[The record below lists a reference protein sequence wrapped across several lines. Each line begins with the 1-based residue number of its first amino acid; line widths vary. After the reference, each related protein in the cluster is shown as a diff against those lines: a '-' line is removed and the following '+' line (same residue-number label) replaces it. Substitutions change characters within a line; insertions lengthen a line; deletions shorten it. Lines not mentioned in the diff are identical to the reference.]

1 MSDASPTEQPQIVSL
16 RMTPEQVRS
25 LAPILARQRGRKEG
39 ALLSVTSFSYEPV
52 AGGAVVK
59 LDVAWLP
66 WKLAQKVCRLIRE
79 SRPRDGSGHSIHSTQ
94 TLRG

>member
-1 MSDASPTEQPQIVSL
+1 MSHPAPAEPSQIVSL
-16 RMTPEQVRS
+16 RLTPEQVRS

-79 SRPRDGSGHSIHSTQ
+79 ASPRDGSGHSIRSTQ
-94 TLRG
+94 TPL

>member
-1 MSDASPTEQPQIVSL
+1 MSDPSPTSPTEQPQIVSL
-16 RMTPEQVRS
+16 RLTPEQAHS

-52 AGGAVVK
+52 AGGSVAK

-79 SRPRDGSGHSIHSTQ
+79 ANADTCQHR
-94 TLRG
+94 